1 MVKKPTIML
10 RNYIKIAVRNL
21 IKNKIYS
28 LINISGLAVGMA
40 ATMMIGLWIA
50 DELNYDGHFKN
61 KDTIAQVFQH
71 QTTNGNVET
80 MNAIPR
86 PLEFALREKYA
97 DNFKHIIMSS
107 WEQPRY
113 LKFGETNI
121 YTNGNAMQEGA
132 PEMLDLNIIH
142 GVKNGLQEKKSIMLS
157 QSSAKALFGN
167 NKAVGNIIKVND
179 EDDLIVTAVYKDIP
193 INNSFSDMEYIIPWK
208 HYITTQE
215 WLEATRD
222 KWDNNSFQLYVQI
235 NDNVTMAEV
244 SSKIMDIKKTEAP
257 KLVEFNPRMFLFPMK
272 DWYLRSDFENG
283 QHSGGRIENVWLFG
297 IIGVFILL
305 LACINFINL
314 STARSEKR
322 AMEVGIRKSMGSRRG
337 QLIFQFL
344 SESFIVVVMSFMV
357 ALGIVLLF
365 LNGFNTLASKAI
377 VFPWDNVQFWLI
389 SLAFVVTTAFLA
401 GSYPALY
408 LSSFNPVT
416 VLKGTFKAGPYAS
429 LPRKTLVV
437 AQFTI
442 SVALI
447 IGTLVVM
454 NQIQFSK
461 DRPVGYDKE
470 GLIQI
475 PVMSNEFI
483 GKSEMMKTQFLA
495 SGGATNMTTMGSPM
509 TEIWSNRSGYEW
521 EGKPAGF
528 QEDLAFTEASYDFV
542 ETLGLNITEGR
553 SFSKAFG
560 SDSTAVILNETAVKY
575 MGIKNPVGKYI
586 RDSDTENPNPPYKI
600 IGVVKDMIMQSP
612 YSPVKQAMYV
622 FDTSNVAFYDL
633 RLNPDKSTTENLAL
647 IEAVFKKNF
656 PNTPFDY
663 QFIDEE
669 YGKKFASEERIASL
683 AKVFTALAIFISCL
697 GLFGLASFVAE
708 QRTKEIGVRKVL
720 GASISQLWLLL
731 SKDFIALVVIALVI
745 ASPLAYYIMGRW
757 LQKFSYRT
765 SVGWDVFAIA
775 CIGALV
781 ITLVTV
787 SFQAIKAATSNP
799 VKSLRTE

>member
-1 MVKKPTIML
+1 ML
-10 RNYIKIAVRNL
+10 KNYFKIAFRNL
-21 IKNKIYS
+21 IKNKVYS
-28 LINISGLAVGMA
+28 FINISGLAVGMA
-40 ATMMIGLWIA
+40 ATLMIGLWVA
-50 DELNYDGHFKN
+50 DELDFNNHFEN
-61 KDTIAQVFQH
+61 KTTIAQVFQN
-71 QTTNGNVET
+71 QTINGDIQT
-80 MNAIPR
+80 INAIPR
-86 PLEFALREKYA
+86 PLEFALRQDYA

-121 YTNGNAMQEGA
+121 YTTGNAMQEGA
-132 PEMLDLNIIH
+132 PHMLGLEIIE
-142 GVKNGLQEKKSIMLS
+142 GIKNGLQEKNVIMLS
-157 QSSAKALFGN
+157 QSSAKSLFGSN
-167 NKAVGNIIKVND
+167 TAVGKIIKVNN
-179 EDDLIVTAVYKDIP
+179 EDDLLVTAVYKDIP
-193 INNSFSDMEYIIPWK
+193 SNNSFSDLEYIIPWK
-208 HYITTQE
+208 HYITTE
-215 WLEATRD
+215 DWLERAKD
-222 KWDNNSFQLYVQI
+222 DWDNSSFQLYVQI
-235 NDNVTMAEV
+235 NDNTTMQDVT
-244 SSKIMDIKKTEAP
+244 SKIIDVKKKGAP
-257 KLVEFNPRMFLFPMK
+257 TVAQLKPEMFLLPMN

-283 QHSGGRIENVWLFG
+283 AQSGGRIENVWLFG

-322 AMEVGIRKSMGSRRG
+322 ATEVGIRKSIGSQRG
-337 QLIFQFL
+337 QLIVQFL
-344 SESFIVVVMSFMV
+344 SESFLIVVLSFV
-357 ALGIVLLF
+357 FSIGIVLLF
-365 LNGFNTLASKAI
+365 LNGFNTLASKTI
-377 VFPWDNVQFWLI
+377 VFPWGNFQFWFI
-389 SLAFVVTTAFLA
+389 SILFIVITSFLA

-416 VLKGTFKAGPYAS
+416 VLKGTFKAGRYAS
-429 LPRKTLVV
+429 LPRKILVV

-475 PVMSNEFI
+475 PVLSNEFF
-483 GKSEMMKTQFLA
+483 GKSDVMKTQFLA
-495 SGGATNMTTMGSPM
+495 SGGAINMTTMSSP
-509 TEIWSNRSGYEW
+509 TTDVWSNRSGFTW

-528 QEDLAFTEASYDFV
+528 QEDLAYTGASYDFV
-542 ETLGLNITEGR
+542 ETLGLKLTAGR
-553 SFSKAFG
+553 GFSKEFP
-560 SDSTAVILNETAVKY
+560 SDSTAVILNQAAINY
-575 MGIKNPVGKYI
+575 MGIKNPIGKYI
-586 RDSDTENPNPPYKI
+586 RDTDTEDPSPPLKI
-600 IGVVKDMIMQSP
+600 IGVIEDMVVQSP
-612 YSPVKQAMYV
+612 YNPVKQAMYV
-622 FDTSNVAFYDL
+622 FDSEGNGAFYNL
-633 RLNPDKSTTENLAL
+633 RLNPAKSTSENLAL
-647 IEAVFKKNF
+647 IESVFKKNF

-683 AKVFTALAIFISCL
+683 ASVFTVLAIFISCL

-731 SKDFIALVVIALVI
+731 SKDFITLVIISLLI
-745 ASPLAYYIMGRW
+745 ASPLAYLIMGQW

-775 CIGALV
+775 CFGALI
-781 ITLVTV
+781 ITLITV